1 MTAFAVLI
9 WDLDLASTRSIVH
22 PCYLGHFFFS
32 PLHLKTP
39 KVAELKTIAINVQ
52 LQVPP
57 GVHGRALPLTAWL
70 STLQA
75 SAGKLERQEQ

>member
-9 WDLDLASTRSIVH
+9 WDLDLTSTRVH
-22 PCYLGHFFFS
+22 PCYIGHFFFS

-52 LQVPP
+52 LQVSP